1 MTLVEQSKLREKYFW
16 IGMIVVLL
24 NHSVIK
30 IGSFVEQ
37 DIFDR
42 Y

>member
-1 MTLVEQSKLREKYFW
+1 MTLVEQSKLREKYLW

-24 NHSVIK
+24 NDSVIK